1 MTAIYGRELKAYFT
15 SPIAYIIILAMYIYT
30 SIYFITYNIAPGY
43 AETATVF
50 SSAFSILIILMPLLT
65 MRLFTEERRQ
75 KTDQCLLCAP
85 ISLPSIVFGKL
96 LAACTVF
103 LAAMSIFLIDAL
115 VLQSLAGGLGWAVF
129 WGNFLGLF
137 LLGAAYISIGTF
149 ISATTE
155 NQVVAAVISFIV
167 STLLYQ
173 IDTFASSVG
182 NPVLSKVLSEIGFF
196 TRFSEFAS
204 GLMSL
209 PSVFFFVS
217 VALVFGFLTVQILE
231 RRRWG

>member
-15 SPIAYIIILAMYIYT
+15 SPIAYIIILAMFIYP
-30 SIYFITYNIAPGY
+30 SIYFIGYNIAPGY

-50 SSAFSILIILMPLLT
+50 SSAFSIMIILMPLLT

-85 ISLPSIVFGKL
+85 ISLPSIVFGKI

-103 LAAMSIFLIDAL
+103 LASMSIFIIFAL
-115 VLQSLAGGLGWAVF
+115 VLQSLAGGLGWAFF
-129 WGNFLGLF
+129 WGNFLGMF
-137 LLGAAYISIGTF
+137 LLGTAYISIGTF

-173 IDTFASSVG
+173 IDTFAAG
-182 NPVLSKVLSEIGFF
+182 IENPVLSKVLTEIGFF
-196 TRFSEFAS
+196 TRFNEFAS

-209 PSVFFFVS
+209 PSVFFFIS
-217 VALVFGFLTVQILE
+217 VTLVFGFLTVQVLE